1 MAIEIGCACSTGN
14 GNTGTPNCTT
24 LLGVAKGFG
33 LQNTVANDGTVNRIN
48 LSVASITNEFSGM
61 LTNDDRSKRMF
72 PVKGLENYTAPNDGI
87 QYETSSSGRKE
98 ALREGIQS
106 FNGEIWNVTPQ
117 FVAKLKQSKCQN
129 NGTWI
134 YSKVGVQGIRKL
146 DTTSGNYYWYPIP
159 IDAFAPEYM
168 PQTDGAVAKAMIAF
182 DYEQTVSVGE
192 LWMLTWAD
200 LNTTYEEMVGLLDVN
215 YKVIDAPVDGGTT
228 TSVGYR
234 LNTDYGDGL
243 DNTTTQNVDDL
254 VAASFTAK
262 NVTTGL
268 AITITSVTEVIDNKY
283 TFVLPSQTTADVVR
297 ISLVTTTGFEGSV
310 TYVQPA

>member
-1 MAIEIGCACSTGN
+1 MGN
-14 GNTGTPNCTT
+14 GNTGLPNCAS
-24 LLGVAKGFG
+24 LFDVAKGIG
-33 LQNTVANDGTVNRIN
+33 VTETVAKDGTVQRIN
-48 LSVASITNEFSGM
+48 LSVTSITTAFSGL
-61 LTNDDRSKRMF
+61 LTNSDRSKRLF
-72 PVKGLENYTAPNDGI
+72 PILGIENYDAPNDGI

-98 ALREGIQS
+98 ELREGIQS
-106 FNGEIWNVTPQ
+106 FMGQVWDVQPQ
-117 FVAKLKQSKCQN
+117 FVAKLKQMKCPK
-129 NGTWI
+129 NGVWI
-134 YSKVGVQGIRKL
+134 FAKNGVQGIRKF
-146 DTTSGNYYWYPIP
+146 DEASGNYYFYPIP
-159 IDAFAPEYM
+159 ITAFAPQYV
-168 PQTDGAVAKAMIAF
+168 PRTDQARPKAMISF
-182 DYEQTVSVGE
+182 DYDQTVEIGE
-192 LWMLTWAD
+192 LWMVSWSD
-200 LNTTYEEMVGLLDVN
+200 LGTSYDEMVGLLDVN

-234 LNTDYGDGL
+234 LMTDYGDGL
-243 DNTTTQNVDDL
+243 DNVTTQNVDDL